1 MKVHH
6 QTAKKAL
13 SHKLVI
19 TTEDGEFVVSTRDGR
34 RLTSGLQANKV
45 LDAAIEK
52 LVAEHPVTAAMAQ
65 AKNPRVAKAA
75 QKAIDKVKPAKE
87 PKAKKASKEVD
98 PHQEAATAEGW
109 TKRRGG
115 GFKQEGVDAE
125 EGGVSEANTWRELC
139 EEQDIEVET
148 EEGNGRSIVK
158 KKYKEKYK
166 PTKMTCGDDLAQKIS
181 HHVTY
186 HDDEAD
192 KPMIDKAK
200 LQRFAEANG
209 CWVAS
214 YKSLNAGMQ
223 RMNIRNRLS
232 GLMRKDPK
240 FKVVWP
246 E

>member
-6 QTAKKAL
+6 NTAKKAL

-19 TTEDGEFVVSTRDGR
+19 TTEDNEFVVSTRDGR

-52 LVAEHPVTAAMAQ
+52 LVAEHPITKMMTKSSDKQIARGAKKVIADAAATA
-65 AKNPRVAKAA
+65 KKS
-75 QKAIDKVKPAKE
+75 
-87 PKAKKASKEVD
+87 KASKEAD
-98 PHQEAATAEGW
+98 RYEEAATAEGW
-109 TKRRGG
+109 KKTRA
-115 GFKQEGVDAE
+115 GFKQDGVGEE
-125 EGGVSEANTWRELC
+125 EGGVSEAKTWRELC

-158 KKYKEKYK
+158 KKYKEKYR
-166 PTKMTCGDDLAQKIS
+166 PTKMTCGDTLAQKIS
-181 HHVTY
+181 AHVTY
-186 HDDEAD
+186 HDDEND
-192 KPMIDKAK
+192 KPMIDRVK

-214 YKSLNAGMQ
+214 YKSLNSGMM
-223 RMNIRNRLS
+223 RMNIRNRLA

-240 FKVVWP
+240 FKIVWP